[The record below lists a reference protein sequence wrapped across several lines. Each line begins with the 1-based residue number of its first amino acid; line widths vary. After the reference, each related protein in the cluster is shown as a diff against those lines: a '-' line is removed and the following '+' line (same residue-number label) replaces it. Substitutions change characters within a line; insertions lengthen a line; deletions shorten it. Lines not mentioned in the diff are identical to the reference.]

1 MAEMMADG
9 VEVDIAFRNAERL
22 EITQREIVDRVIKGS
37 GFTRV
42 REHGTSNPN
51 KHKHNIRA
59 CFVYKKTKIQQRKQR
74 QLLLRRRACA
84 VRVVKRLYTFT
95 SQQPVSSTLP
105 HSFVVLCFLHHF
117 P

>member
-9 VEVDIAFRNAERL
+9 VEADIAFRNAERL
-22 EITQREIVDRVIKGS
+22 EITQREMVDRAIKGR

-59 CFVYKKTKIQQRKQR
+59 CFVKKQKQR
-74 QLLLRRRACA
+74 YSKENKDSYFCA
-84 VRVVKRLYTFT
+84 AEPARSER
-95 SQQPVSSTLP
+95 
-105 HSFVVLCFLHHF
+105 
-117 P
+117 

>member
-22 EITQREIVDRVIKGS
+22 EITQREMVDRVIKGS

-59 CFVYKKTKIQQRKQR
+59 CFVYKKKQR
-74 QLLLRRRACA
+74 YSKENKDSYFCA
-84 VRVVKRLYTFT
+84 AEPAR
-95 SQQPVSSTLP
+95 SEW
-105 HSFVVLCFLHHF
+105 
-117 P
+117 

>member
-9 VEVDIAFRNAERL
+9 VEADIAFRNAERL
-22 EITQREIVDRVIKGS
+22 EITQREMVDRVIKGS

-59 CFVYKKTKIQQRKQR
+59 CFVYKKNKDTAKKTKTVTSAPQS
-74 QLLLRRRACA
+74 LRGQSGKKA
-84 VRVVKRLYTFT
+84 LYFHLPTT
-95 SQQPVSSTLP
+95 SLKHAPS
-105 HSFVVLCFLHHF
+105 
-117 P
+117 